1 MKRLLPI
8 LIIAGSVL
16 SCKTSFRISV
26 KEPAVIDIPSDALS
40 FGVVNHVD
48 ELNSPEA
55 IAGTIFSGQSVKGNK
70 LAAERMVE
78 GVHRGIENSN
88 ELSSVTLTADSI
100 RLDNGEINWP
110 YLDSLAKKHN
120 VDGFIEISELRT
132 VAPKGGAVVAN
143 VEGNSSY
150 RIDGTAYMNF
160 YIIKDHF
167 VRERMIVRESYRIR
181 TSGST
186 NILDML
192 GDVQRTRDYYRKLG
206 FELGRKAGNMLYP
219 NWVWVNRK
227 YYNKGS
233 KELRQAKPMIHKGNW
248 DIAEKQLEYALDH
261 NSKKARGRA
270 HFNLALVNEGQGDLE
285 EAIKHAETAA
295 LEYGVKMA
303 NDYLVKLR
311 KRQRQMEIIKQQQEN

>member
-1 MKRLLPI
+1 MKNLL
-8 LIIAGSVL
+8 LIIGASAL
-16 SCKTSFRISV
+16 LISCKTSFRISV

-78 GVHRGIENSN
+78 GVHRGVENSN
-88 ELSSVTLTADSI
+88 ELSSITLTADSM

-120 VDGFIEISELRT
+120 VDGFIEIAELRT
-132 VAPKGGAVVAN
+132 VAPKGGSIVAN
-143 VEGNSSY
+143 MEGNSST

-167 VRERMIVRESYRIR
+167 VRERMIVRKSYRIR

-186 NILDML
+186 SLLDMVN
-192 GDVQRTRDYYRKLG
+192 DVQRTREYYRALG

-233 KELRQAKPMIHKGNW
+233 KELKRAKPMIHKGNW
-248 DIAEKQLEYALDH
+248 DIAEKQLEYALEG
-261 NSKKARGRA
+261 SAKARGRA
-270 HFNLALVNEGQGDLE
+270 HFNLALVNEGQGELE
-285 EAIKHAETAA
+285 EAIKHAEIAA

-303 NDYLVKLR
+303 NDYLVTL
-311 KRQRQMEIIKQQQEN
+311 RQRQRKLEIIDQQESD